1 MDFILVHY
9 TGKILGLGVRDA
21 EKERE
26 RPPYPKDGMA
36 RFTYRI
42 PGFHS
47 EERKPKGQCLHEL
60 FIVFLFCFAAL
71 PRGPKLDETGL
82 SLGSS

>member
-9 TGKILGLGVRDA
+9 TGKIPGLGVRDA

-47 EERKPKGQCLHEL
+47 EERKTKGQCLHEL
-60 FIVFLFCFAAL
+60 FIVLFFLFC
-71 PRGPKLDETGL
+71 
-82 SLGSS
+82 GSPQGT